1 MIFLADFGNRFFY
14 FLLWSYSSSS
24 IFSTFYHAG
33 GEFSSAF
40 SKSVKV
46 HVASLVRAGKTVHA
60 PYLQEDSDR
69 EKEIE
74 REVMS
79 IIIIIIIIIIAI
91 IIIIIIIIIYYY
103 YLS

>member
-1 MIFLADFGNRFFY
+1 MILFKFLF
-14 FLLWSYSSSS
+14 
-24 IFSTFYHAG
+24 FSTFHHPG

-79 IIIIIIIIIIAI
+79 IIIIIIIIIIT
-91 IIIIIIIIIYYY
+91 IIIIIYLKLIYFG
-103 YLS
+103 

>member
-1 MIFLADFGNRFFY
+1 MNEIIIFLVDFGNRFFY
-14 FLLWSYSSSS
+14 LLPSSYSSSS
-24 IFSTFYHAG
+24 IFSTFYHTG

-79 IIIIIIIIIIAI
+79 IIIIIIIIIF
-91 IIIIIIIIIYYY
+91 IIIYYY
-103 YLS
+103 NLS

>member
-1 MIFLADFGNRFFY
+1 MNEIIIFLADFGNRFFL
-14 FLLWSYSSSS
+14 FFNMILFKFFF
-24 IFSTFYHAG
+24 FSTFYQTG

-79 IIIIIIIIIIAI
+79 IIIIIT
-91 IIIIIIIIIYYY
+91 IIIIIIIIYYY